1 MLCCAQ
7 PCQCVLSQLVADPHS
22 RSIAPNRSK
31 STKVRVALT
40 TGFWPHK
47 SGAPNASVFNGVY
60 ICEIELSP
68 QSCARFAD
76 LMFQSAPASSF
87 FYISKCKSSSQQF
100 CALFANN
107 FPRSSRGT
115 AETETYPSATP
126 GATLPK
132 KTQGFAPE
140 SGFTC
145 EFTRFRTVT
154 LPNYLIMGGW
164 HDDVVDLMM
173 RLTCGN
179 ASHDSRP

>member
-87 FYISKCKSSSQQF
+87 FLHFEVQIKLSTVLCTFCQQLSQRPILRRPQE
-100 CALFANN
+100 
-107 FPRSSRGT
+107 PH
-115 AETETYPSATP
+115 YP
-126 GATLPK
+126 K
-132 KTQGFAPE
+132 NMQGVAPE

-145 EFTRFRTVT
+145 KFTRFRTVT

>member
-47 SGAPNASVFNGVY
+47 SAAAPNASVFNGVY

-107 FPRSSRGT
+107 FPRDLYFGDPRSHITR
-115 AETETYPSATP
+115 
-126 GATLPK
+126 
-132 KTQGFAPE
+132 KTCRVLRP
-140 SGFTC
+140 
-145 EFTRFRTVT
+145 R
-154 LPNYLIMGGW
+154 
-164 HDDVVDLMM
+164 VVSPVNLRASE
-173 RLTCGN
+173 RLHFPTTW
-179 ASHDSRP
+179 